1 MAKPSIKKIM
11 QETPGA
17 SRREA
22 LAKSKRDAEATRARQ
37 AGRRNRL
44 PRKGQK

>member
-1 MAKPSIKKIM
+1 MAKPTSIKKIM

-22 LAKSKRDAEATRARQ
+22 LAKSKRDAEATQRHRAKVRS
-37 AGRRNRL
+37 
-44 PRKGQK
+44 K

>member
-17 SRREA
+17 SRHEA
-22 LAKSKRDAEATRARQ
+22 LAKSRRDAETTGGE